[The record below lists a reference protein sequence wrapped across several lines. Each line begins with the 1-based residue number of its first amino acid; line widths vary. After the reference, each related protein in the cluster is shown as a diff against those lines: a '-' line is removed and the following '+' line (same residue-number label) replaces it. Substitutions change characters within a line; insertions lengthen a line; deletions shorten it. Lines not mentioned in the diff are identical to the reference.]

1 MTIANAEFIKALPKA
16 ELHLHIEGSLEPE
29 LMLSLAEKNGIT
41 LPYATLA
48 DIEAAYH
55 FDDLQSFLDLYYLGA
70 GVLIHE
76 QDFYDLM
83 WQYMLR
89 CKAENIVHTEM
100 MFDPQTHTDRG
111 VSFATVLNGFC
122 RAMDDAEEQWGQSSH
137 LIMCFLR
144 HLSEED
150 AIETLQ
156 LALPFKNR
164 IKAVGLDSSEVGHPP
179 EKFKRVFKM
188 AADAGFLRVAHAGEE
203 GPAQYIRDAIEL
215 LDVQRIDHGVR
226 CVDDEILVARLAAS
240 RMPLTVCP
248 LSNVRLCVY
257 DSMNQHPILDLLSQG
272 VCVTVNSDDPSYF
285 GGYLCDNFEAL
296 AQALGMTQG
305 PESYPVLGRALQN
318 YHKDTHQNRMD
329 HRNSPS
335 RKLPETT
342 DLKSDVDSSNHTRR
356 VEHSTKD
363 TLSMACETQPISQR
377 GSHHQHN
384 ARHDRFAEHQATQ
397 LHHEYIAQGPL
408 HQRAQP
414 EESQHQPPF

>member
-70 GVLIHE
+70 GVLIDE

-83 WQYMLR
+83 WRYMLR

-122 RAMDDAEEQWGQSSH
+122 RAMDDAKEQWGQSSY

-150 AIETLQ
+150 AIKTLQ

-179 EKFKRVFKM
+179 EKFQRVFKM

-203 GPAQYIRDAIEL
+203 GPAQYIHDAIAL

-226 CVDDEILVARLAAS
+226 CVDDEVLVARLAAS

-257 DSMNQHPILDLLSQG
+257 DSMTEHPILDLLSQG

-285 GGYLCDNFEAL
+285 GGYLCENFEAL
-296 AQALGMTQG
+296 AQALDMTQ
-305 PESYPVLGRALQN
+305 SQAIDLC
-318 YHKDTHQNRMD
+318 
-329 HRNSPS
+329 RNSFEAS
-335 RKLPETT
+335 FLDT
-342 DLKSDVDSSNHTRR
+342 VDKN
-356 VEHSTKD
+356 
-363 TLSMACETQPISQR
+363 
-377 GSHHQHN
+377 
-384 ARHDRFAEHQATQ
+384 RFTAMLAN
-397 LHHEYIAQGPL
+397 G
-408 HQRAQP
+408 
-414 EESQHQPPF
+414 

>member
-83 WQYMLR
+83 WRYMLR

-122 RAMDDAEEQWGQSSH
+122 RAMDDAKEQWGQSSH

-179 EKFKRVFKM
+179 KKFQRVFKM

-203 GPAQYIRDAIEL
+203 GPAQYIHDAIGL

-226 CVDDEILVARLAAS
+226 CVDDEVLVARLAAS

-257 DSMNQHPILDLLSQG
+257 DSMTEHPILDLLSQG

-285 GGYLCDNFEAL
+285 GGYLCENFEAL
-296 AQALGMTQG
+296 AQALDMTQG
-305 PESYPVLGRALQN
+305 QAIDLC
-318 YHKDTHQNRMD
+318 
-329 HRNSPS
+329 RNSFEAS
-335 RKLPETT
+335 FLDT
-342 DLKSDVDSSNHTRR
+342 VDKN
-356 VEHSTKD
+356 
-363 TLSMACETQPISQR
+363 
-377 GSHHQHN
+377 
-384 ARHDRFAEHQATQ
+384 RFTAMLAN
-397 LHHEYIAQGPL
+397 G
-408 HQRAQP
+408 
-414 EESQHQPPF
+414 

>member
-1 MTIANAEFIKALPKA
+1 MTLANAEFIKALPKA

-70 GVLIHE
+70 GVLIDE

-83 WQYMLR
+83 WRYMLR

-122 RAMDDAEEQWGQSSH
+122 RAMDDAKEQWGQSSY

-179 EKFKRVFKM
+179 EKFQRVFKM

-203 GPAQYIRDAIEL
+203 GPAQYIHDAIAL

-226 CVDDEILVARLAAS
+226 CVDDQVLVARLAAS

-257 DSMNQHPILDLLSQG
+257 DSMTEHPILDLLSQG

-285 GGYLCDNFEAL
+285 GGYLCENFEAL
-296 AQALGMTQG
+296 A
-305 PESYPVLGRALQN
+305 
-318 YHKDTHQNRMD
+318 
-329 HRNSPS
+329 
-335 RKLPETT
+335 
-342 DLKSDVDSSNHTRR
+342 
-356 VEHSTKD
+356 
-363 TLSMACETQPISQR
+363 
-377 GSHHQHN
+377 
-384 ARHDRFAEHQATQ
+384 
-397 LHHEYIAQGPL
+397 
-408 HQRAQP
+408 HQRPSLQ
-414 EESQHQPPF
+414 FRL

>member
-83 WQYMLR
+83 WRYMLR

-122 RAMDDAEEQWGQSSH
+122 RAMDDAKEQWGQSSH

-179 EKFKRVFKM
+179 EKFQRVFKM

-203 GPAQYIRDAIEL
+203 GPAQYIHDAIGL

-226 CVDDEILVARLAAS
+226 CVDDEVLVARLAAS

-257 DSMNQHPILDLLSQG
+257 DSMNEHPILDLLSQG

-285 GGYLCDNFEAL
+285 GGYLCENFEAL
-296 AQALGMTQG
+296 AQALDMTQ
-305 PESYPVLGRALQN
+305 SQAIDLC
-318 YHKDTHQNRMD
+318 
-329 HRNSPS
+329 RNSFEAS
-335 RKLPETT
+335 FLDT
-342 DLKSDVDSSNHTRR
+342 VDKN
-356 VEHSTKD
+356 
-363 TLSMACETQPISQR
+363 
-377 GSHHQHN
+377 
-384 ARHDRFAEHQATQ
+384 RFTAMLAN
-397 LHHEYIAQGPL
+397 G
-408 HQRAQP
+408 
-414 EESQHQPPF
+414 

>member
-70 GVLIHE
+70 GVLIDE

-83 WQYMLR
+83 WRYMLR

-122 RAMDDAEEQWGQSSH
+122 RAMDDAKEQWGQSSY

-179 EKFKRVFKM
+179 EKFQRVFKM

-203 GPAQYIRDAIEL
+203 GPAQYIHDAIAL

-226 CVDDEILVARLAAS
+226 CVDDQVLVARLAAS

-257 DSMNQHPILDLLSQG
+257 DSMNEHPILDLLSQG

-285 GGYLCDNFEAL
+285 GGYLCENFEAL
-296 AQALGMTQG
+296 AQALDMTQ
-305 PESYPVLGRALQN
+305 SQAIDLC
-318 YHKDTHQNRMD
+318 
-329 HRNSPS
+329 RNSFEAS
-335 RKLPETT
+335 FLDT
-342 DLKSDVDSSNHTRR
+342 VDKN
-356 VEHSTKD
+356 
-363 TLSMACETQPISQR
+363 
-377 GSHHQHN
+377 
-384 ARHDRFAEHQATQ
+384 RFTAMLAN
-397 LHHEYIAQGPL
+397 G
-408 HQRAQP
+408 
-414 EESQHQPPF
+414 

>member
-70 GVLIHE
+70 GVLIDE

-83 WQYMLR
+83 WRYMLR

-122 RAMDDAEEQWGQSSH
+122 RAMDDAKEQWGQSSY

-179 EKFKRVFKM
+179 EKFQRVFKM

-203 GPAQYIRDAIEL
+203 GPAQYIHDAIAL

-226 CVDDEILVARLAAS
+226 CVDDEVLVARLAAS

-257 DSMNQHPILDLLSQG
+257 DSMTEHPILDLLSQG

-285 GGYLCDNFEAL
+285 GGYLCENFEAL
-296 AQALGMTQG
+296 AQALDMTQCQAID
-305 PESYPVLGRALQN
+305 LC
-318 YHKDTHQNRMD
+318 
-329 HRNSPS
+329 RNSFEAS
-335 RKLPETT
+335 FLDT
-342 DLKSDVDSSNHTRR
+342 VDKN
-356 VEHSTKD
+356 
-363 TLSMACETQPISQR
+363 
-377 GSHHQHN
+377 
-384 ARHDRFAEHQATQ
+384 RFTAMLAN
-397 LHHEYIAQGPL
+397 G
-408 HQRAQP
+408 
-414 EESQHQPPF
+414 

>member
-70 GVLIHE
+70 GVLIDE

-83 WQYMLR
+83 WRYMLR

-122 RAMDDAEEQWGQSSH
+122 RAMDDAKEQWGQSSH

-179 EKFKRVFKM
+179 EKFQRVFKM

-203 GPAQYIRDAIEL
+203 GPAQYIHDAIAL

-226 CVDDEILVARLAAS
+226 CVDDEVLVARLAAS

-257 DSMNQHPILDLLSQG
+257 DSM
-272 VCVTVNSDDPSYF
+272 T
-285 GGYLCDNFEAL
+285 
-296 AQALGMTQG
+296 
-305 PESYPVLGRALQN
+305 
-318 YHKDTHQNRMD
+318 
-329 HRNSPS
+329 
-335 RKLPETT
+335 
-342 DLKSDVDSSNHTRR
+342 
-356 VEHSTKD
+356 
-363 TLSMACETQPISQR
+363 
-377 GSHHQHN
+377 
-384 ARHDRFAEHQATQ
+384 
-397 LHHEYIAQGPL
+397 
-408 HQRAQP
+408 
-414 EESQHQPPF
+414 

>member
-1 MTIANAEFIKALPKA
+1 MANAEFIKALPKA

-70 GVLIHE
+70 GVLIDE

-83 WQYMLR
+83 WRYMLR

-122 RAMDDAEEQWGQSSH
+122 RAMDDAKEQWGQSSY

-179 EKFKRVFKM
+179 EKFQRVFKM

-203 GPAQYIRDAIEL
+203 GPAQYIHDAIAL

-226 CVDDEILVARLAAS
+226 CVDDQVLVARLAGS

-257 DSMNQHPILDLLSQG
+257 DSMTEHPILDLLSQG

-285 GGYLCDNFEAL
+285 GGYLCENF
-296 AQALGMTQG
+296 
-305 PESYPVLGRALQN
+305 
-318 YHKDTHQNRMD
+318 
-329 HRNSPS
+329 
-335 RKLPETT
+335 
-342 DLKSDVDSSNHTRR
+342 
-356 VEHSTKD
+356 
-363 TLSMACETQPISQR
+363 
-377 GSHHQHN
+377 
-384 ARHDRFAEHQATQ
+384 
-397 LHHEYIAQGPL
+397 
-408 HQRAQP
+408 
-414 EESQHQPPF
+414 